1 MIFTAV
7 NEENR
12 ALVNAFLMEHWFSTD
27 MVVRGECVDMT
38 KQSGILAMEDGE
50 ISGLLMYRAEGDVC
64 EILSLD
70 SLMPGKGLGTALLCE
85 AEQVARSHGCA
96 RLTLITTNDNI
107 EALRFYQKRGF
118 DMANL
123 YRNALEVSRRM
134 KPQIP
139 LIGEHGIP
147 LRHEIEFE
155 KRL

>member
-1 MIFTAV
+1 MIFTPV

-12 ALVNAFLMEHWFSTD
+12 AFVNVFLMDHWFSTD

-50 ISGLLMYRAEGDVC
+50 IAGLLMYRVQGDMC

-70 SLMPGKGLGTALLCE
+70 SLIPGKGLGTALLCE
-85 AEQVARSHGCA
+85 VEQTARSHGCT